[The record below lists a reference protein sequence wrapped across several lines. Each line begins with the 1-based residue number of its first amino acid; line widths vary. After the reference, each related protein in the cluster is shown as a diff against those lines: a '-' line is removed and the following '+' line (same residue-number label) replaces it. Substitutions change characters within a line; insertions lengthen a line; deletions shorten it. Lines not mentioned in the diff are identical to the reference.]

1 MLVESLPRFFIVN
14 LGVFGLIIT
23 GFLVEKHYVSRPAM
37 FANGIALNVHVYEF
51 LMPPEWLL
59 LYADIGIVVSGIAIV
74 SYATESTLPEGY
86 YDTIGRAYSSI
97 TVGMIIILTIS
108 A

>member
-1 MLVESLPRFFIVN
+1 MLIESLPEFLIVH

-51 LMPPEWLL
+51 PMPPEWLI
-59 LYADIGIVVSGIAIV
+59 LYADVGIAVSVIAIL
-74 SYATESTLPEGY
+74 SYAMEVRLPEGY
-86 YDTIGRAYSSI
+86 YNVIWYTYSSI
-97 TVGMIIILTIS
+97 AVGGVVLLTIP

>member
-1 MLVESLPRFFIVN
+1 MLVELLPEFFIVN
-14 LGVFGLIIT
+14 LGIFGLIIT

-37 FANGIALNVHVYEF
+37 FANGIALNIHVYEF

-59 LYADIGIVVSGIAIV
+59 LYADVGIVVSGIAIF
-74 SYATESTLPEGY
+74 SYATETKLPEGY
-86 YDTIGRAYSSI
+86 YNIIWYTYSSI
-97 TVGMIIILTIS
+97 AVGVVILLTLP